1 MPYVDLS
8 VGASATTNTSSTAA
22 RTVAAELP
30 SSRPSNGATGL
41 QIGGR
46 VLTAV
51 KGTGIGAAIT
61 TILTPTT
68 VEDSTWGD
76 SQYRAQQD
84 YLNRTIETS
93 VSTISAQ
100 DEVSEIPHYT
110 ALHGYD
116 RADVALDNI
125 KTVRLPS
132 VGAVEQP
139 IVLDTS
145 IPLSE
150 AFYDDAPLRRV
161 RTGSTGSIAAI
172 SNIIGEAIDDP
183 EATGVMIASKPKIGA
198 NGGILLGVNGMPTYE
213 DYTTGSAGVI
223 TPAKD
228 LVIDL
233 PKFDRQ
239 TQLQMDKN
247 GVLTI
252 SQSVVRDSRSNKKQ
266 KKDKKGRA
274 GKFYRIALRIIN
286 NTVGHEMFE
295 LWTAF
300 TDNLKTPEEE
310 GKKHKWLFR
319 KGFAPVYDPVEK
331 TWSYKP
337 VTAKAAIEGFN
348 DGTLELDVAGFMRDV
363 VQNQIEDIVIA
374 KLSQG
379 AERWRASQGRVVGVQ
394 FGEAFG
400 YREDFGVIKEGQRT
414 EYFDIDEY
422 IARAVPNVE
431 FSAKFRM

>member
-1 MPYVDLS
+1 MPYVDLA
-8 VGASATTNTSSTAA
+8 VGASATTHTSKT
-22 RTVAAELP
+22 AELP
-30 SSRPSNGATGL
+30 SATMNKGSLGL

-46 VLTAV
+46 VLTAI
-51 KGTGIGAAIT
+51 KGTGIGTAIT
-61 TILTPTT
+61 TMLSPTT

-76 SQYRAQQD
+76 TQYRAQQD
-84 YLNRTIETS
+84 YLNRTIGTS
-93 VSTISAQ
+93 VSTISAK
-100 DEVSEIPHYT
+100 DEVSEIPKYT

-116 RADVALDNI
+116 TELVATGNV

-139 IVLDTS
+139 IVFDPS

-150 AFYDDAPLRRV
+150 AFYDDAVLRRA
-161 RTGSTGSIAAI
+161 RAGATGSIAAVTRLI
-172 SNIIGEAIDDP
+172 DEAIDDP
-183 EATGVMIASKPKIGA
+183 EATGVMIAAKPRQGL
-198 NGGILLGVNGMPTYE
+198 NGGLLLGVNGMPTYE
-213 DYTTGSAGVI
+213 DYTKGNSGVI

-233 PKFDRQ
+233 PKFHRE
-239 TQLQMDKN
+239 TTLQMDKS
-247 GVLTI
+247 GVLSI
-252 SQSVVRDSRSNKKQ
+252 SQSVVRDSRSDKKQ
-266 KKDKKGRA
+266 KKDKKGRV
-274 GKFYRIALRIIN
+274 GKIYRLALRIIN

-295 LWTAF
+295 LWMAF

-310 GKKHKWLFR
+310 AQTKRWLFR
-319 KGFAPVYDPVEK
+319 KGFAPVYDPLTE

-400 YREDFGVIKEGQRT
+400 YREDFGQIKEGQRT

-422 IARAVPNVE
+422 IGRAVPNVE